1 MQQEQNALYWFM
13 HMVETGAI
21 NPINPD
27 MSLVPDD
34 IMAEMLW
41 EKSPDGEFL
50 PTQTAVNVTLFLFI
64 ACKIADQVRQGII
77 GGGFVAT
84 ESELFIAAQRLLL
97 LAGLENFKRAGLL
110 KYQTQ
115 GAWHDGE
122 AKILISD
129 FKAHPTG
136 LEISPMLKTFFNF
149 N

>member
-13 HMVETGAI
+13 HMVETGAL
-21 NPINPD
+21 NPMNPD

-34 IMAEMLW
+34 IMAEMHW
-41 EKSPDGEFL
+41 EKSADGEIL

-64 ACKIADQVRQGII
+64 ASKITDQFRQGII
-77 GGGFVAT
+77 CGFIAT
-84 ESELFIAAQRLLL
+84 EKELFMAAQRFLLI
-97 LAGLENFKRAGLL
+97 AGLENFKRAGFL

-115 GAWHDGE
+115 GVWHDGE

-129 FKAHPTG
+129 FKLHPMG
-136 LEISPMLKTFFNF
+136 LEISPMLKTYFNF